1 MGLRRPG
8 ATKDYEEM
16 PGANVPPTQNIG
28 YGAPSG
34 LDPINCL
41 DQGFELAS
49 VSVVPDGILNWYLLF
64 ERIIAVNI
72 YMFQTHTL

>member
-16 PGANVPPTQNIG
+16 PGANVPPSQNVG
-28 YGAPSG
+28 LGASG
-34 LDPINCL
+34 GIDAGGGL

-49 VSVVPDGILNWYLLF
+49 VSVVPDGKG
-64 ERIIAVNI
+64 
-72 YMFQTHTL
+72 